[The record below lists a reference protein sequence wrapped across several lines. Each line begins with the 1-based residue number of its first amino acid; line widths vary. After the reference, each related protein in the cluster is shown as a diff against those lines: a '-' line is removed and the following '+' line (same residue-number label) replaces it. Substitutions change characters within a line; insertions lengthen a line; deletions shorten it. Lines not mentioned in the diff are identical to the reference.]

1 MTFRGFGG
9 ITMPVATV
17 MSTDSDFSDA
27 SVKQSTLLGVKT
39 MGQMHVAM
47 AETSLRKNF
56 IILSFSLLL
65 PGFVSALKSGL
76 TLIRRKPQWNSIN
89 VLLGITSL
97 LSRVRLILKCIV
109 DNLHSCG
116 NRVERI
122 TALP

>member
-1 MTFRGFGG
+1 
-9 ITMPVATV
+9 MPVATV